1 MIASTCQHLVSH
13 MLHFVDEGAF
23 SEPSFIGFFSQD
35 ELLHREGVNC
45 ES

>member
-23 SEPSFIGFFSQD
+23 SEPSFIGFFFKM
-35 ELLHREGVNC
+35 NC
-45 ES
+45 YTEKG